1 MAVTPRELLRGE
13 GVEER
18 DERWMELLTG
28 EERGDNTQCQ
38 NGDGGRKEGG
48 WGEENEERG
57 QRRRRRVTWEKRKHG
72 WGRGNGCEIINLFD
86 I

>member
-1 MAVTPRELLRGE
+1 MRVIMAVTPRELLRGE

-28 EERGDNTQCQ
+28 EERGDNSQCQ

-48 WGEENEERG
+48 KGARVISYLVLGVGGRKRG
-57 QRRRRRVTWEKRKHG
+57 KGQRRRRVTWEKA
-72 WGRGNGCEIINLFD
+72 
-86 I
+86 